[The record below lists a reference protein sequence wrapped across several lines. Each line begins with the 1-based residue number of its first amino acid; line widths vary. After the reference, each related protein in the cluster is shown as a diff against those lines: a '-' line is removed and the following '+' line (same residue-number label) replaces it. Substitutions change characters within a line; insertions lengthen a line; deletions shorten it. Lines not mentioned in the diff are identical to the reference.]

1 MIATTWKVLLG
12 GVGAYLALALW
23 PPLATAEPRTF
34 SYETLLAIDD
44 PAKTTV
50 KPATGGTSEVKEE
63 MSAGLDNET
72 PAALQLGGAETAPV
86 TQDVGAKVTKPDPDD
101 EEDSVFKKWWF
112 WTLAAGIVGSTVALG
127 VWAAQ
132 PEDSPARPCTAGALA
147 CFGDGRN

>member
-12 GVGAYLALALW
+12 GVGACLALALW
-23 PPLATAEPRTF
+23 SPLALAEPRTF
-34 SYETLLAIDD
+34 SYETLLAIED

-50 KPATGGTSEVKEE
+50 KPATGGSPEVKDE
-63 MSAGLDNET
+63 MPAGLDNET
-72 PAALQLGGAETAPV
+72 PAALRPGGTEPAPV
-86 TQDVGAKVTKPDPDD
+86 TDDVAAKVAKPAPDD

-132 PEDSPARPCTAGALA
+132 PEDTLARPCTAGALA